1 MLRDIWLSMR
11 AVLLAA
17 AIIAVLLAL
26 GAIDARPQNLAQS
39 CQVVTWVGPNGRT
52 LTCTQCYYEASGQ
65 IVVSNCTGG

>member
-1 MLRDIWLSMR
+1 MLRDI
-11 AVLLAA
+11 AQATFTT
-17 AIIAVLLAL
+17 LLAL
-26 GAIDARPQNLAQS
+26 MVIIVLILIGALDAHPQMMTQS

>member
-26 GAIDARPQNLAQS
+26 GAIDARAQS